1 MSHAS
6 NPALADGASAA
17 PDASSNPGGV
27 TGEVDAAIA
36 HATLRI
42 AGVVLFPLFIGLCA
56 QVAFPIPPWGVPFSL
71 QSLAVVLAALCL
83 GPKLGV
89 LSVLLYVAAGAFG
102 VPLFSEGRAGLAV
115 VLGQTGGY
123 IAGFV
128 LCQPVITAII
138 RRADGTIRGW
148 GAMAIAVVAGHGV
161 IFAIGLPVLYFV
173 RNSDP
178 NTASTWGSVLW
189 NGMVVFLPGMVIKAA
204 IAVWLG
210 MIAAP
215 WAARRIW

>member
-1 MSHAS
+1 MTDAGEAAIPSEQT
-6 NPALADGASAA
+6 GEISAA
-17 PDASSNPGGV
+17 W
-27 TGEVDAAIA
+27 
-36 HATLRI
+36 LRA
-42 AGVVLFPLFIGLCA
+42 AGVAMFPLFIGLSA

-83 GPKLGV
+83 GPKLGT
-89 LSVLLYVAAGAFG
+89 LSLLLYVGAGAIG
-102 VPLFSEGRAGLAV
+102 APVFSEGRAGLAV

-123 IAGFV
+123 IAGFI
-128 LCQPVITAII
+128 LCQPVIAAII
-138 RRADGTIRGW
+138 RRDDGTIRGW
-148 GAMAIAVVAGHGV
+148 GAMALAVIAGHAV
-161 IFAIGLPVLYFV
+161 IFAIGVPVLYFV

-178 NTASTWGSVLW
+178 DTASTWGEVLW

-210 MIAAP
+210 RIAAP